1 MRNRMQVKTLIVLM
15 LIAGVFPQL
24 ALSDDIDIRGIN
36 FKYARPLAG
45 ESLIDVVAEPSHDSI
60 AILEQDAGVL
70 KEFSKLRVKI
80 VGFTDNQECHGSECI
95 ELSLRRAKYVRDW
108 FVSHG
113 IPSQQVS
120 GPEGHGSAEP
130 IDNNDTER
138 GRARNRRAEVQ
149 ALTYPNGK
157 AVSPLY

>member
-1 MRNRMQVKTLIVLM
+1 MKNGMQAKALVVLILIV
-15 LIAGVFPQL
+15 GVLPQV

-45 ESLIDVVAEPSHDSI
+45 EGLIEVVAEPSHDSI

-70 KEFSKLRVKI
+70 KEFPKLRVKI
-80 VGFTDNQECHGSECI
+80 VGFTDNQECHKSECI

-108 FVSHG
+108 FIGHG
-113 IPSQQVS
+113 ISSRQVS
-120 GPEGHGSAEP
+120 GPEGIGSAEP
-130 IDNNDTER
+130 IDSNDTER

-149 ALTYPNGK
+149 VLTYPNGK
-157 AVSPLY
+157 AVPPPY